1 MVVISAVMRP
11 PGYYDSYKE
20 LPSILFYC
28 ISLSL
33 CVGRYR
39 GRGSLI
45 SSAPQSQRHFARGF
59 DFICTVETA
68 ILLLVCLG
76 WIC

>member
-11 PGYYDSYKE
+11 SGHYDSYKE

-45 SSAPQSQRHFARGF
+45 SSATQARS
-59 DFICTVETA
+59 CR
-68 ILLLVCLG
+68 LG
-76 WIC
+76 Y